1 MNLARTTTGH
11 LVAAA
16 PGQRAVCPYCEG
28 AMLAK
33 CGSILEWHWAHIDQT
48 CQEWEMEAL
57 RMKAGVTGSKE
68 FLPPA
73 GTCYTCERWERG
85 CTFVADYDVDEWRER
100 WTRPTKSGLARVH
113 PHAPPCPMHHAVR
126 RRTPYGEVPK
136 AQRLEGGLFNNRWST
151 SRDPAR

>member
-48 CQEWEMEAL
+48 CQEWEQRHGRGQTA
-57 RMKAGVTGSKE
+57 SKE
-68 FLPPA
+68 NLPPA

-85 CTFVADYDVDEWRER
+85 CTFVHDQYVEEWKEQ
-100 WTRPTKSGLARVH
+100 WTRPTSTGLVRVYDD
-113 PHAPPCPMHHAVR
+113 APSCPRYRMVR
-126 RRTPYGEVPK
+126 RRTPYGEVPL
-136 AQRLEGGLFNNRWST
+136 AQRIG
-151 SRDPAR
+151 SRLTRREPAR